1 MFVESECREAFES
14 EEMAD
19 LDKTKDVNKMPK
31 QAHIRRVR
39 GALVQTGVNRVARGT
54 GAIASASQP
63 QTIFA
68 RRERLPASF

>member
-31 QAHIRRVR
+31 QAIRRVR